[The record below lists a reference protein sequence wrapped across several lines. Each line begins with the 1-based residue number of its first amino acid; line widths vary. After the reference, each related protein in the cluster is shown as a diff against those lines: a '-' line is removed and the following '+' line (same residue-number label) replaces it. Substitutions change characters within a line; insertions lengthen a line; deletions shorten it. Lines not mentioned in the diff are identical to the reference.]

1 MTGTVFAPSPQ
12 QQAVID
18 SQTPT
23 LLVLGGA
30 GTGKTVTAAAAAW
43 AHLARQDASG
53 RRGDRA
59 LFLTFSRTAVT
70 QILDRSR
77 GILKGAAG
85 RVDILTFHGF
95 AWRLITDY
103 GRYAGYGPGI
113 RLRSEAERKLLAA
126 DPGILAYSDLLPAA
140 LRIIGMPVIGDL
152 LKRRWSLVVCDEFQD
167 TDAEQWKL
175 LEALAVPGNR
185 LLLLGDPNQMIYDK
199 LPGRTGTGAA
209 RLKAARTR
217 PGAEQLKLKH
227 GSYRDPSQL
236 LPAMAE
242 AVRKR
247 RFGDPTIAEAL
258 ADGRLRVLTE
268 VSEDPPA
275 DTVCA
280 EIRLVGEAGAKSV
293 GVYLHGN
300 APTAALSAALT
311 ARGIEHVAVGLSESY
326 GEALSAIAT
335 MLAYAEGA
343 AEWEEVL
350 LRMAVF
356 LTSAVRSKKIPALAQ
371 TLAAGTA
378 VGALAE
384 RLRDIRLA
392 LRDAADLTAAARV
405 AAQSWPSLSRTGE
418 RAWKRASAEAML
430 LVPLC
435 ARLDNPVRA
444 ITQRVAAARVD
455 SFTEIDAGDTAPVHV
470 MNLHQTKG
478 READAVVIVF
488 RNDDYHG
495 TEGEPFP
502 TLSRLLYVVLTRA
515 RNQVILLLPP
525 DPHPLVSPFVSIA
538 GSASLAAVPQG
549 PDLLR
554 RHLAAMG

>member
-1 MTGTVFAPSPQ
+1 
-12 QQAVID
+12 
-18 SQTPT
+18 
-23 LLVLGGA
+23 VLGGA
-30 GTGKTVTAAAAAW
+30 GTGKTVTAAAAAR
-43 AHLARQDASG
+43 AHLTRRDAAG
-53 RRGDRA
+53 RCGDRV

-77 GILKGAAG
+77 GLLKDVAG
-85 RVDILTFHGF
+85 RVDVLTFHGF
-95 AWRLITDY
+95 AWQLITDF
-103 GRYAGYGPGI
+103 GRYAGYGTNI
-113 RLRSEAERKLLAA
+113 RLCSEAERKLLAA
-126 DPGILAYSDLLPAA
+126 DPAVLAYSDLLPAA
-140 LRIIGMPVIGDL
+140 LRIIGMPVIGGL
-152 LKRRWSLVVCDEFQD
+152 LKRRWPLTICDEFQD
-167 TDAEQWKL
+167 TDARQWKL
-175 LEALAVPGNR
+175 LEALATPGNR

-209 RLKAARTR
+209 RLKAARAR
-217 PGAEQLKLKH
+217 PGAEQLQLKH

-247 RFGDPTIAEAL
+247 RFSDPAIAEAL
-258 ADGRLRVLTE
+258 ASGRLRVLTE

-280 EIRLVGEAGAKSV
+280 EIRLAAEAGAKSV
-293 GVYLHGN
+293 GVFVHGN

-311 ARGIEHVAVGLSESY
+311 ACGIEHVAVGLSESY

-335 MLAYAEGA
+335 MLAYAEGT

-356 LTSAVRSKKIPALAQ
+356 LTSAVRSKQIPALAQ

-378 VGALAE
+378 AGALAE
-384 RLRDIRLA
+384 QLHDIRSA
-392 LRDAADLTAAARV
+392 LREAADLTAAAQV
-405 AAQSWPSLSRTGE
+405 ATRSWPSLSRTGE
-418 RAWKRASAEAML
+418 RAWKRASAEAVL

-435 ARLDNPVRA
+435 TRLEDPVRA
-444 ITQRVAAARVD
+444 VTQRVAVARVA
-455 SFTEIDAGDTAPVHV
+455 SFTEIDAGDAAPVQV

-478 READAVVIVF
+478 READAVIIVF

-515 RNQVILLLPP
+515 RHQVTLLLAP
-525 DPHPLVSPFVSIA
+525 DPHPLVAPFASIA
-538 GSASLAAVPQG
+538 GSASLAAVTWGLFACGDTSLQSAG
-549 PDLLR
+549 R
-554 RHLAAMG
+554 TRLAPTFVHVK

>member
-1 MTGTVFAPSPQ
+1 MTGNMFAPSPQ

-18 SQTPT
+18 SQAPT

-30 GTGKTVTAAAAAW
+30 GTGKTVTAAAASR
-43 AHLARQDASG
+43 AHLARRDASG
-53 RRGDRA
+53 RRGDRV

-77 GILKGAAG
+77 GILRNTAD

-113 RLRSEAERKLLAA
+113 RLRSEAERRLLAA
-126 DPGILAYSDLLPAA
+126 DPTVLAYSDLLPAA
-140 LRIIGMPVIGDL
+140 LRIISMPVIGDL
-152 LKRRWSLVVCDEFQD
+152 LKRRWPLIICDEFQD
-167 TDAEQWKL
+167 TDAKQWKL
-175 LEALAVPGNR
+175 LEALAAPGNR

-209 RLKAARTR
+209 RLKAARAR

-236 LPAMAE
+236 LPAVAE
-242 AVRKR
+242 AVRRR
-247 RFGDPTIAEAL
+247 RFGDPAIAEAI
-258 ADGRLRVLTE
+258 ASGRLHVLTE

-275 DTVCA
+275 DRVRA
-280 EIRLVGEAGAKSV
+280 EIRLAAEAGAKSV
-293 GVYLHGN
+293 GVFVHGN

-311 ARGIEHVAVGLSESY
+311 ACGVENVAVGVSESY

-335 MLAYAEGA
+335 MLAYAEGT

-371 TLAAGTA
+371 ILAAGTA
-378 VGALAE
+378 AGTLAE
-384 RLRDIRLA
+384 RLGEIRLA
-392 LRDAADLTAAARV
+392 LRDAPDLTASAQV
-405 AAQSWPSLSRTGE
+405 AAQSWPSLSRTGA

-430 LVPLC
+430 LVPFC
-435 ARLDNPVRA
+435 ARLEDPVRA

-455 SFTEIDAGDTAPVHV
+455 SFTEIDAGDTAPVQV

-478 READAVVIVF
+478 READAVIIAF

-502 TLSRLLYVVLTRA
+502 ALSRLLYVVLTRA
-515 RNQVILLLPP
+515 RNRVTLLLPP
-525 DPHPLVSPFVSIA
+525 DPHPLVAPFASIA
-538 GSASLAAVPQG
+538 GSASLAVVTGA
-549 PDLLR
+549 
-554 RHLAAMG
+554 

>member
-1 MTGTVFAPSPQ
+1 MFTPSAQ
-12 QQAVID
+12 QQLVCD
-18 SQTPT
+18 SEAPT

-30 GTGKTVTAAAAAW
+30 GTGKTVTAAAAARV
-43 AHLARQDASG
+43 HLARRDASG
-53 RRGDRA
+53 SHGGRV

-70 QILDRSR
+70 QIFDRSR
-77 GILKGAAG
+77 GLLKDVVG
-85 RVDILTFHGF
+85 RVDVLTFHGF
-95 AWRLITDY
+95 AWQLITDF
-103 GRYAGYGPGI
+103 GRYAGYGTGI
-113 RLRSEAERKLLAA
+113 RLRSEAERRLLAA
-126 DPGILAYSDLLPAA
+126 DPDILAYSDLLPAA

-152 LKRRWSLVVCDEFQD
+152 LRRRWPLIVCDEFQD
-167 TDAEQWKL
+167 TDALQWKL
-175 LEALAVPGNR
+175 LEALAASGNR

-209 RLKAARTR
+209 RLKAARAR
-217 PGAEQLKLKH
+217 RGAEQLKLKH

-247 RFGDPTIAEAL
+247 RFSDPAITEAL
-258 ADGRLRVLTE
+258 ASGRLRVLTE

-275 DTVCA
+275 VTVCA
-280 EIRLVGEAGAKSV
+280 EIRLAAEVGAKSV
-293 GVYLHGN
+293 GVFVHSN

-311 ARGIEHVAVGLSESY
+311 ARGVEHIAVGLSESY
-326 GEALSAIAT
+326 GEALSAIAA
-335 MLAYAEGA
+335 MLAYAEGT
-343 AEWEEVL
+343 AEWEQVL

-378 VGALAE
+378 DGTLAE
-384 RLRDIRLA
+384 RLGDIRLA
-392 LRDAADLTAAARV
+392 LRDAPDLTAAAQV

-430 LVPLC
+430 LVPFC
-435 ARLDNPVRA
+435 ARLEDPVRA
-444 ITQRVAAARVD
+444 IAQRVAAARME
-455 SFTEIDAGDTAPVHV
+455 SFTEIDAGDTAPVQV

-478 READAVVIVF
+478 READAVIIVF

-502 TLSRLLYVVLTRA
+502 TLSRLLYVILTRA
-515 RNQVILLLPP
+515 RNRVTLLLPP
-525 DPHPLVSPFVSIA
+525 DPHPLIAPFASIA
-538 GSASLAAVPQG
+538 GPATLAAVTRG
-549 PDLLR
+549 TDR
-554 RHLAAMG
+554 SHRYRAAGS

>member
-1 MTGTVFAPSPQ
+1 MFTPSPQ
-12 QQAVID
+12 QQLVCD
-18 SQTPT
+18 SEAPT

-30 GTGKTVTAAAAAW
+30 GTGKTVTAAAAAR
-43 AHLARQDASG
+43 AYLVRCDASG
-53 RRGDRA
+53 RHEGRV

-77 GILKGAAG
+77 GLLKDVAG
-85 RVDILTFHGF
+85 QVDVLTFHGF
-95 AWRLITDY
+95 AWQLITDF
-103 GRYAGYGPGI
+103 GRYAGYGTNI

-126 DPGILAYSDLLPAA
+126 EPDILAYSDLLPTA

-152 LKRRWSLVVCDEFQD
+152 IKRRWPLIVCDEFQD
-167 TDAEQWKL
+167 TDARQWKM
-175 LEALAVPGNR
+175 LEALAAPGNR

-209 RLKAARTR
+209 RLKAARAR

-247 RFGDPTIAEAL
+247 HFSDPAIAEAL
-258 ADGRLRVLTE
+258 ASGRLRVLTGI
-268 VSEDPPA
+268 SEDPLT
-275 DTVCA
+275 DTVRA
-280 EIRLVGEAGAKSV
+280 EIRLAAEAGAKSV
-293 GVYLHGN
+293 GVFVHGN

-311 ARGIEHVAVGLSESY
+311 ACGVENVAVGVPESY

-335 MLAYAEGA
+335 MLAYAEGTGK
-343 AEWEEVL
+343 WEEVL

-356 LTSAVRSKKIPALAQ
+356 LTSAVRSKKVPALAQ

-378 VGALAE
+378 AGTLAE
-384 RLRDIRLA
+384 RLGDIRLA
-392 LRDAADLTAAARV
+392 LRDAPDLITAAQV
-405 AAQSWPSLSRTGE
+405 AVQSWPSLSRTGE
-418 RAWKRASAEAML
+418 RAWKRAGAEAML

-435 ARLDNPVRA
+435 ARLEDPVRA
-444 ITQRVAAARVD
+444 ITQRVTAARVD
-455 SFTEIDAGDTAPVHV
+455 SFTEIDAGDTAPVQV

-478 READAVVIVF
+478 READAVIIAF

-502 TLSRLLYVVLTRA
+502 TLSRLLYVILTRA
-515 RNQVILLLPP
+515 RNQVTLLLPP
-525 DPHPLVSPFVSIA
+525 DPHPLVAPFASIA
-538 GSASLAAVPQG
+538 GAASLAAATG
-549 PDLLR
+549 MI
-554 RHLAAMG
+554 AC

>member
-1 MTGTVFAPSPQ
+1 MTGNMFAPSPQ

-18 SQTPT
+18 SQAPT

-30 GTGKTVTAAAAAW
+30 GTGKTVTAAAASR
-43 AHLARQDASG
+43 AHLARRDASG
-53 RRGDRA
+53 RRGDRV

-77 GILKGAAG
+77 GILRNIAD

-113 RLRSEAERKLLAA
+113 RLRSEGERRLLAA
-126 DPGILAYSDLLPAA
+126 DPTVLAYSDLLPAA
-140 LRIIGMPVIGDL
+140 LRIISMPVIGDL
-152 LKRRWSLVVCDEFQD
+152 LKRRWPLIICDEFQD
-167 TDAEQWKL
+167 TDAQQWKL
-175 LEALAVPGNR
+175 LEALAAPGNR

-209 RLKAARTR
+209 RLKAARAR

-236 LPAMAE
+236 LPAVAE
-242 AVRKR
+242 AVRRR
-247 RFGDPTIAEAL
+247 RFGDPAIAEAI
-258 ADGRLRVLTE
+258 ASGRLHVLTE

-275 DTVCA
+275 DMVCT
-280 EIRLVGEAGAKSV
+280 EIRLAADAGAKSV
-293 GVYLHGN
+293 GVFVHGN

-326 GEALSAIAT
+326 GEALSAIAA
-335 MLAYAEGA
+335 MLAYAEGTT
-343 AEWEEVL
+343 EWEEVL

-356 LTSAVRSKKIPALAQ
+356 LTSAVRSKKIPPLAQ

-378 VGALAE
+378 AGVLAK

-392 LRDAADLTAAARV
+392 LREAVDLTAAARV

-418 RAWKRASAEAML
+418 RAWRRASAEAML
-430 LVPLC
+430 LVSLC
-435 ARLDNPVRA
+435 TRLEDPVRTL
-444 ITQRVAAARVD
+444 TQRVEAARVD
-455 SFTEIDAGDTAPVHV
+455 SFTEVDAGDTAPVQV

-478 READAVVIVF
+478 READAVIVVF

-502 TLSRLLYVVLTRA
+502 ALSRLLYVILTRA
-515 RNQVILLLPP
+515 RNEVTLLLPP
-525 DPHPLVSPFVSIA
+525 DPHPLVAPFASIS
-538 GSASLAAVPQG
+538 GSASLAAVTQG
-549 PDLLR
+549 RSACLDTSLQ
-554 RHLAAMG
+554 